1 MYFPSNNENCIEW
14 LNNQKE
20 ITLSLCQEKWINKIK
35 KLHKNNPDDVE
46 IIAENVDG
54 SICAKLPISFLKIS
68 PPRQVTEEQ
77 RQLASE
83 RFKKMHEE
91 NKL

>member
-54 SICAKLPISFLKIS
+54 SICAKIPISFLKIS

>member
-35 KLHKNNPDDVE
+35 KLHKSNPDDVE

-54 SICAKLPISFLKIS
+54 SICAKIPISFLKIS

>member
-35 KLHKNNPDDVE
+35 KLHINNPDDVE